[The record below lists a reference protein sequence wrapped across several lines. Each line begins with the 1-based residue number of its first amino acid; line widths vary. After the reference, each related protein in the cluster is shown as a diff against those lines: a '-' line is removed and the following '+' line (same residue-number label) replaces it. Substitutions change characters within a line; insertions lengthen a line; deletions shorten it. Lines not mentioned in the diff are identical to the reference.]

1 MIKKELFNDSLQQLA
16 EIARALSHPA
26 RLQILQYLASQS
38 SCISG
43 DISNELPL
51 SRTTVSQHLQE
62 LKKLGIIKGEVTGI
76 KVKYCINQEV
86 IQQIN
91 EQFNG
96 FFDTLKCKNSNC

>member
-76 KVKYCINQEV
+76 KVKYCLNQDV

-96 FFDTLKCKNSNC
+96 FFDALKCKNSNC